1 MATLYVEN
9 VPKDLYE
16 AIRARARH
24 NRTSISTE
32 VLALL
37 AENVPTPKE
46 VARRK
51 TLLERARRLR
61 LRRTPSGG
69 PFPSSD
75 QMLREDRAR

>member
-51 TLLERARRLR
+51 TLME
-61 LRRTPSGG
+61 RRTPSAG
-69 PFPSSD
+69 PFPSSE